1 MLCQGRNV
9 LLDMSGAAFH
19 SIDNSIGPDGETLI
33 TIGPA
38 VALEQIAQ
46 YTLAVTNPSTL
57 IRT

>member
-19 SIDNSIGPDGETLI
+19 SIENSIGPAGETLV
-33 TIGPA
+33 TVGPA
-38 VALEQIAQ
+38 VALAQ
-46 YTLAVTNPSTL
+46 LAEYTLAVTNPSTL